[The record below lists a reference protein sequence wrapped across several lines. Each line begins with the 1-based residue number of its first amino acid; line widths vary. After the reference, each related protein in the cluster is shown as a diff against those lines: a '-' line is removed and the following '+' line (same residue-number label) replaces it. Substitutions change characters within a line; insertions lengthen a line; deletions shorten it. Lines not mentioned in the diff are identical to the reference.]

1 MHRSGTSAV
10 TRVLASLGCDL
21 PNTLMEADSNNA
33 MGYWE
38 STEIADLNDAIL
50 VSAGSSW
57 DDWEAFN
64 PQWHASPIAE
74 DFHERA
80 RAVLTSEF
88 GDSRLFVL
96 KDPRICRL
104 LQFWKEALD
113 RIGAV
118 TVVALPVRNPLEV
131 AASLRARDAIDP
143 SIGVLIWL
151 RNVLDAEASSRG
163 LPRAFTRYEDVLDN
177 WKSLAIRLG
186 SELEVTWP
194 RRSTTADLEI
204 ESFIASSIRHHVHDD
219 ARVHDDPLISRWVKT
234 VFEILNRWAR
244 GNVRRTDSGTLDAIG
259 LAFNDSAPS
268 FGRPVAVGRQAAQR
282 NREYEA
288 QIDALDRTALSLEQA
303 VGSRDRQIAD
313 LDKAVRERD
322 RQVADRDSQLASVGQ
337 LLSERD
343 RQVADRDSQL
353 ASVGQLLSE
362 RDRQVADRDSQL
374 ASVDQLLSERDRQVA
389 DRDSQLASVGQLL
402 SERDRQVADRDSQLA
417 SVGQLLSERDRQVA
431 DRDSQLAS
439 VDQLLSERDRQVADR
454 DSQLASVDQLLSE
467 RDRQVADRDSQLAS
481 VDQLLSERDRQV
493 ADRDSQLASVDQ
505 LLSERDR
512 QVADRDSQLASVG
525 QLLSERDRQV
535 ADRDSQL
542 ASVGQLLSE
551 RDRQVA
557 DRDSQLASVG
567 QLLSERDRQVA
578 DRDAQIADRD
588 ARIESLDRAIVE
600 RDGQIEAIS
609 ESTSWRIT
617 RPLRFLKIVLSTTL
631 GVTYRFLSTTVY
643 HIMRFLWRLIPLGQ
657 VRPQVKGPLLRLLP
671 RRFIDRHVGQGTQ
684 SNRRYVA
691 SGRLQLA
698 DRNFDAANNQGDT
711 PILFD
716 PEYYLAA
723 NEDVMNSGADPLRH
737 YRDHGAVEG
746 RLPFALD
753 PDEID
758 PLVESLHRIDMSEDD
773 AFAFDARFYR
783 DLNPDLAH
791 ADEEA
796 LLDHYSKHGRAESRA
811 GSRGEFARQICDDQR
826 EIPLD
831 FNAAE
836 YIDLYPDLND
846 YAQRSPL
853 EALRHY
859 MSHGRW
865 EPRLYTHRG
874 DSTTASADPTS
885 INVPAELMPE
895 TRPLCVLA
903 HIYYPDL
910 WDELAQ
916 YLANLPEDTYDLYV
930 NLVDTTFTQ
939 ELEQRIRDAFPA
951 ARIYVGENVG
961 RDIGGHFQLLRNV
974 SMENYRFFC
983 LIHSKKSPHLST
995 GDALLWRRRLLT
1007 PLLGTREL
1015 AIENLTLMLTD
1026 DTIGLIGSRRCRDT
1040 ELKDNAEKFMKL
1052 LDLLNVGP
1060 ESRDVEF
1067 LSGTMMYLRREVLQ
1081 RIFESC
1087 KDLPFEKGDDTPLQ
1101 FHLDAQWAHAI
1112 ERGIGNVVRDM
1123 NYRFEWR

>member
-1 MHRSGTSAV
+1 MLVAGMHRSGTSAV

-21 PNTLMEADSNNA
+21 PNTLMEADSSNA

-64 PQWHASPIAE
+64 PQWYASPIAE

-177 WKSLAIRLG
+177 WKGLAIRLG

-194 RRSTTADLEI
+194 RRSTVADLEI

-219 ARVHDDPLISRWVKT
+219 ARVHDDPMISRWVKT

-244 GNVRRTDSGTLDAIG
+244 GKVRKTDLGTLDAIA
-259 LAFNDSAPS
+259 LAFNDCAPN
-268 FGRPVAVGRQAAQR
+268 FGRPVAVGRQAVQR

-288 QIDALDRTALSLEQA
+288 QVDALDRTALSLEQA

-313 LDKAVRERD
+313 LDRAVRERD
-322 RQVADRDSQLASVGQ
+322 QRVADRDRQLASVSELLSERDGQVADRDRQLASVSQLLSERDGQVADRDSQLASVGQ
-337 LLSERD
+337 LLRERD
-343 RQVADRDSQL
+343 RQIARRNTQI
-353 ASVGQLLSE
+353 ARRNTQIAERNTQIAE
-362 RDRQVADRDSQL
+362 RDTQIA
-374 ASVDQLLSERDRQVA
+374 ERDT
-389 DRDSQLASVGQLL
+389 
-402 SERDRQVADRDSQLA
+402 
-417 SVGQLLSERDRQVA
+417 
-431 DRDSQLAS
+431 
-439 VDQLLSERDRQVADR
+439 
-454 DSQLASVDQLLSE
+454 
-467 RDRQVADRDSQLAS
+467 
-481 VDQLLSERDRQV
+481 
-493 ADRDSQLASVDQ
+493 
-505 LLSERDR
+505 
-512 QVADRDSQLASVG
+512 
-525 QLLSERDRQV
+525 
-535 ADRDSQL
+535 
-542 ASVGQLLSE
+542 
-551 RDRQVA
+551 
-557 DRDSQLASVG
+557 
-567 QLLSERDRQVA
+567 
-578 DRDAQIADRD
+578 QIAERD

-600 RDGQIEAIS
+600 RDSQIEAIYG
-609 ESTSWRIT
+609 STSWRIT
-617 RPLRFLKIVLSTTL
+617 RPLRFLKIALSTAL
-631 GVTYRFLSTTVY
+631 GATYGFLSTTAY
-643 HIMRFLWRLIPLGQ
+643 HIMRLLWRLIPLGPL
-657 VRPQVKGPLLRLLP
+657 RPQAKGPLLRLLP
-671 RRFIDRHVGQGTQ
+671 RRFIDRHLGRGTQ

-698 DRNFDAANNQGDT
+698 DRNFDAANDQGDT

-737 YRDHGAVEG
+737 YLDHGAVEG

-758 PLVESLHRIDMSEDD
+758 PLIESLHRMDMREDD
-773 AFAFDARFYR
+773 VFGFDAGFYR
-783 DLNPDLAH
+783 DLNPDLTH

-796 LLDHYSKHGRAESRA
+796 LLDHYRNHGRAESRA
-811 GSRGEFARQICDDQR
+811 GSRGEFARQICDDPR

-831 FNAAE
+831 FKAAE
-836 YIDLYPDLND
+836 YVDLYPDLKG
-846 YAQRSPL
+846 YAERSPL

-859 MSHGRW
+859 MRLGRW
-865 EPRLYTHRG
+865 EPRLHTSHG
-874 DSTTASADPTS
+874 DAAIASPDSTS
-885 INVPAELMPE
+885 IDMPAELMSE

-910 WDELAQ
+910 WEELAG
-916 YLANLPEDTYDLYV
+916 YLANLPESTYDLYV

-939 ELEQRIRDAFPA
+939 ELEQRIRDTFPA
-951 ARIYVGENVG
+951 AVICVSENIG
-961 RDIGGHFQLLRNV
+961 RDIGGHFRLLRNI
-974 SMENYRFFC
+974 SMEDYRFFC
-983 LIHSKKSPHLST
+983 LIHSKKSPHLGT

-1007 PLLGTREL
+1007 ALLGSQEV
-1015 AIENLTLMLTD
+1015 AVENLRLMLADETV
-1026 DTIGLIGSRRCRDT
+1026 GLIGSGRYRDT
-1040 ELKDNAEKFMKL
+1040 ELKDNVEKFTEL
-1052 LDLLNVGP
+1052 LDILDVRP

-1081 RIFESC
+1081 RIFETC
-1087 KDLPFEKGDDTPLQ
+1087 KDLPFEKGDDTPLR

-1112 ERGIGNVVRDM
+1112 ERVIGNVVRDM

>member
-50 VSAGSSW
+50 ASAGSSW
-57 DDWEAFN
+57 DDCEAFN
-64 PQWHASPIAE
+64 PDWYASLIA
-74 DFHERA
+74 DNFRERA

-104 LQFWKEALD
+104 LQFWTEALD
-113 RIGAV
+113 GIGAV
-118 TVVALPVRNPLEV
+118 SVVALPVRNPLEV
-131 AASLRARDAIDP
+131 AASLQVRDAIDP

-163 LPRAFTRYEDVLDN
+163 LRRAFTRYQDVLDN
-177 WKSLAIRLG
+177 WKSLASRLG
-186 SELEVTWP
+186 SELEVAWP
-194 RRSTTADLEI
+194 KRSTITDLEI
-204 ESFIASSIRHHVHDD
+204 ESFIASSIRHHAQDD
-219 ARVHDDPLISRWVKT
+219 ARVHHDPSISRWVKT
-234 VFEILNRWAR
+234 AFEILDRWAC
-244 GNVRRTDSGTLDAIG
+244 GNVRKTDAAKLDSIRMAFDDSGQNFSRPIAIG
-259 LAFNDSAPS
+259 RRAT
-268 FGRPVAVGRQAAQR
+268 QT
-282 NREYEA
+282 NRAYEA
-288 QIDALDRTALSLEQA
+288 QIDSLDRTGRERIAEVESLEQA
-303 VGSRDRQIAD
+303 IGERDRQIAD

-322 RQVADRDSQLASVGQ
+322 QRVADRDSRIDSLDRTGRERIAEVESLEQAMGERDRQIADLDKAVRERDQRVADRDSRIDSLDRIGRERIAEVESLEQAMGERDRQIADLDKAVRERDQRVADRDSQLTSVSQ
-337 LLSERD
+337 LLSHRD
-343 RQVADRDSQL
+343 QQVADRDSRIDSLDRTGRERIAEVESLEQ
-353 ASVGQLLSE
+353 AMGE
-362 RDRQVADRDSQL
+362 RDRQIADLDRAVGERIAEIESLEQ
-374 ASVDQLLSERDRQVA
+374 ARGERDRQIA
-389 DRDSQLASVGQLL
+389 DLDEAVR
-402 SERDRQVADRDSQLA
+402 ERDQRI
-417 SVGQLLSERDRQVA
+417 
-431 DRDSQLAS
+431 
-439 VDQLLSERDRQVADR
+439 VDLDESLQRT
-454 DSQLASVDQLLSE
+454 
-467 RDRQVADRDSQLAS
+467 
-481 VDQLLSERDRQV
+481 
-493 ADRDSQLASVDQ
+493 
-505 LLSERDR
+505 
-512 QVADRDSQLASVG
+512 
-525 QLLSERDRQV
+525 
-535 ADRDSQL
+535 
-542 ASVGQLLSE
+542 
-551 RDRQVA
+551 
-557 DRDSQLASVG
+557 
-567 QLLSERDRQVA
+567 
-578 DRDAQIADRD
+578 IAERD
-588 ARIESLDRAIVE
+588 ARTS
-600 RDGQIEAIS
+600 QIEAIHG
-609 ESTSWRIT
+609 STSWRIIQ
-617 RPLRFLKIVLSTTL
+617 PLRFLKIVVSRSLRGVRHLGRRTPST
-631 GVTYRFLSTTVY
+631 
-643 HIMRFLWRLIPLGQ
+643 
-657 VRPQVKGPLLRLLP
+657 
-671 RRFIDRHVGQGTQ
+671 
-684 SNRRYVA
+684 RRYVA

-716 PEYYLAA
+716 PEYYVAT
-723 NEDVMNSGADPLRH
+723 NEEVRNNESDPLQH
-737 YRDHGAVEG
+737 YLEQGAVEG
-746 RLPFALD
+746 LLPFALE
-753 PDEID
+753 PGEID
-758 PLVESLHRIDMSEDD
+758 PEVETLHRIDTSHDD
-773 AFAFDARFYR
+773 AFAFDAQFYR

-791 ADEEA
+791 SDDKA
-796 LLDHYSKHGRAESRA
+796 LFDHYSKYGRAESRA
-811 GSRGEFARQICDDQR
+811 GSRGEFARQICDDPR

-846 YAQRSPL
+846 YAERSPL
-853 EALRHY
+853 ETLRHY
-859 MSHGRW
+859 MCHGRW
-865 EPRLYTHRG
+865 EPRLHTHRG
-874 DSTTASADPTS
+874 DATTASGDPTS
-885 INVPAELMPE
+885 INMPTELMPE

-910 WDELAQ
+910 WEELAG

-939 ELEQRIRDAFPA
+939 EFEQRIRDAFPA
-951 ARIYVGENVG
+951 ARIYIGKNIG

-974 SMENYRFFC
+974 SMEDYRFFC

-1015 AIENLTLMLTD
+1015 AIENLKLMLTD

-1040 ELKDNAEKFMKL
+1040 ELKDNAEKFIRF